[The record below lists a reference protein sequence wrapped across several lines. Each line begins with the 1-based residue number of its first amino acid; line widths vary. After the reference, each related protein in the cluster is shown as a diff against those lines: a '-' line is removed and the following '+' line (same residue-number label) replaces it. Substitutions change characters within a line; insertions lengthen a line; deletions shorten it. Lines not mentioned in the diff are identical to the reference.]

1 MRQFLMI
8 FTGQFASL
16 LGTGLTSFALG
27 VYVYQKT
34 GSATAFAMIKLFVSL
49 PKILL
54 APLAGPIVDRFNR
67 RHVMIASDSLAACST
82 VLLLVLMQRGEVEV
96 WHVYLVTAIAAVAA
110 PFQEPAYTA
119 SITQLVPKDQLMRAS
134 GMVRS
139 AFGFQS
145 IFGPLMAGWLL
156 GIIHLDGLVWIDL
169 TTFLFALLTL
179 LLVRIPDL
187 PPRAGAR
194 PGIWAEAKEGMLY
207 LWERKPLMGLLVLF
221 FGFNFFSATL
231 LALYTPLILNLG
243 DARMLGIL
251 LGIFGASYLLGGV
264 ALAAYRGPK
273 ALMGGIFVGSL
284 GCALSMIVAGSVQ
297 RFAFQAVACSIFGF
311 SMPVVVGCIQVIWQM
326 KIPNHLQG
334 RVHSTRLMIALA
346 SMPLAFLLCGPMVD
360 HVFQPLM
367 DGTGQLA
374 QLLRPIFGLGKGS
387 GIGLTL
393 AVMGCFNFVF
403 ISAAWLVPTLRNVET
418 LIPDAHNE

>member
-1 MRQFLMI
+1 MRPFLMI
-8 FTGQFASL
+8 FTGQFASM

-27 VYVYQKT
+27 VYVYEKT
-34 GSATAFAMIKLFVSL
+34 GSATAYATIKLFIAL

-67 RHVMIASDSLAACST
+67 RHVMIATDGFAACSS
-82 VLLLVLMQRGEVEV
+82 LLLLYLMQQGEVEV
-96 WHVYLVTAIAAVAA
+96 WHVYLVTAIAGVAA

-119 SITQLVPKDQLMRAS
+119 GITQLVPKEQLMRAS

-139 AFGFQS
+139 ATGFQS
-145 IFGPLMAGWLL
+145 IFAPLMAGWLL
-156 GIIHLDGLVWIDL
+156 GIVHLDGLVWIDL
-169 TTFLFALLTL
+169 ATFLFALGTL
-179 LLVRIPDL
+179 MMVRIPDL

-194 PGIWAEAKEGMLY
+194 AGIWAEAKEGTLY

-231 LALYTPLILNLG
+231 LALHTPLILNLG
-243 DARMLGIL
+243 DARMLGVL
-251 LGIFGASYLLGGV
+251 LSIFGASFLLGGI
-264 ALAAYRGPK
+264 ALATYRGPK
-273 ALMGGIFVGSL
+273 PLIGGVFAGSL
-284 GCALSMIVAGSVQ
+284 GCALSMIIAGSVQ
-297 RFAFQAVACSIFGF
+297 GFALQAVACAIFGF
-311 SMPVVVGCIQVIWQM
+311 SMPVVIGCTQVIWQK

-360 HVFQPLM
+360 QVFQPLM
-367 DGTGQLA
+367 DGSGALA
-374 QLLRPIFGLGKGS
+374 ELLRPIFGTGKGS

-393 AVMGCFNFVF
+393 AVMGCLNLAF

-418 LIPDAHNE
+418 LIPDAH